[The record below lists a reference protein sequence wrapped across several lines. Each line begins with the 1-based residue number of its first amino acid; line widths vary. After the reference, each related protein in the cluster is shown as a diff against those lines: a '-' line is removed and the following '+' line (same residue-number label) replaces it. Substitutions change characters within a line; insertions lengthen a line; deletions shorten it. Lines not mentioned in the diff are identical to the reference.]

1 MRCLRL
7 EEILHQPSERR
18 ILLAFAIGI
27 DDMRAVAKVAP

>member
-18 ILLAFAIGI
+18 ILLAFTIGI
-27 DDMRAVAKVAP
+27 NDMRAVAKDAP